1 MNKQREDKVETQRA
15 KMTMTL
21 LHFEHTFLDS
31 VFFQIIYI
39 LNMLLAIFIFLL
51 AKMINISIAA
61 S

>member
-1 MNKQREDKVETQRA
+1 MNIQREDKVEIQRA

-39 LNMLLAIFIFLL
+39 LNMLLAIFIFLF
-51 AKMINISIAA
+51 AKMINTSVAA